1 MHHTGNHVTFEH
13 RRPYRCGTQL
23 FQGRENHVLES
34 PRIPFPRPFKLQ
46 LPLASL
52 IQILSYANPSSIVEV
67 PESMNMSQ
75 TPLRQPL
82 AWRQC
87 CQCLRRQQL
96 RSTPLQQNRFLSTTN
111 TLRATARSINNPLR
125 NSQSR
130 AQQRAQQRSI
140 LLPAAGM
147 AASAAAMYGI
157 IKLDVFGLEQA
168 EANKNQVQTSNGSGS
183 MKLDGPN
190 GFPSS
195 PSVIRIQ
202 GQDGVEQVATGN
214 STVSHFPST
223 IKLPKSIDPSALKP
237 GDELPTAP
245 ESEEEYQ
252 LLGLGIRTV
261 SFLAIQVYVVGV
273 YVAKSDLATLQQRL
287 VRLAVQPLG
296 SNTDAT
302 AAGGAVAATS
312 LVPTERQAL
321 KELLLDPVQGEDAW
335 NAILKEGGIR
345 TAIRIVPTRNT
356 DFGHMRDS
364 FVRGISAR
372 AQRMAQKA
380 RESAGG
386 PSEAQTQSE
395 FQDDTF
401 GAAVSDFKTLFSG
414 GQRKNIPK
422 GNVLLLLRDGRGA
435 LDALF
440 QTDAAQPIRWLGR
453 VPDERISRLLWMNYL
468 AGKTVSSEPAR
479 QSVVEGVM
487 GIVERPVG
495 TVIQK
500 VI

>member
-1 MHHTGNHVTFEH
+1 
-13 RRPYRCGTQL
+13 
-23 FQGRENHVLES
+23 
-34 PRIPFPRPFKLQ
+34 
-46 LPLASL
+46 
-52 IQILSYANPSSIVEV
+52 
-67 PESMNMSQ
+67 MSQ
-75 TPLRQPL
+75 TPFRQPL

-111 TLRATARSINNPLR
+111 TLRSTARSNNNPLR
-125 NSQSR
+125 NSQT
-130 AQQRAQQRSI
+130 RAQQRSI
-140 LLPAAGM
+140 ILPAAGM
-147 AASAAAMYGI
+147 AACAAAMYGI

-168 EANKNQVQTSNGSGS
+168 EANNKAQKSNGNGS
-183 MKLDGPN
+183 MKMDGPS

-223 IKLPKSIDPSALKP
+223 IKLPKSIDPSTMKP
-237 GDELPTAP
+237 GEELRTAP

-287 VRLAVQPLG
+287 VRMAVQPLG

-302 AAGGAVAATS
+302 AEGGAVAATS
-312 LVPTERQAL
+312 LVPMERQAL
-321 KELLLDPVQGEDAW
+321 KELLLDPVKGEDAW
-335 NAILKEGGIR
+335 NAILKEGDIR

-356 DFGHMRDS
+356 DFLHMRDG

-372 AQRMAQKA
+372 AQRAAQKA
-380 RESAGG
+380 KESAG
-386 PSEAQTQSE
+386 PEARSE

-401 GAAVSDFKTLFSG
+401 GAAVNDFKSLFGG

-422 GNVLLLLRDGRGA
+422 GNVLLLLRDSRGA

-440 QTDAAQPIRWLGR
+440 QTDPAQPIRWLGR
-453 VPDERISRLLWMNYL
+453 VTDERISRLLWMNYL